1 MRKTV
6 SSFARVVVFLL
17 GTVGTLVL
25 FSGCDDEKNGPKG
38 YALAIGLNKVDPA
51 HYGGWDGLLYG
62 CEPDAN
68 DMQEIAASQGLDA
81 DKLLTS
87 QATREAVLD
96 KLGDLAEELKSGDLL
111 VVSYSGHGGQLPDQ
125 NGDEPDGKDET
136 WCLYDGELLDDELYE
151 AWMKFQ
157 PGVRILV
164 FSDSCHSG
172 TVLKRRDL
180 ENPSPARIR
189 ELDKKWKNFR
199 VPLKMDRLKIMSSP
213 EMRKAIKERT
223 NLREAIRAVPVAAR
237 RPIDSTVTTAPP
249 PEIAAERVF
258 VSRTMP
264 WGASIQAYQKNK
276 TFYDDLGK
284 AALKEDS
291 EQVKAWV
298 ILISGCQDNQYSSD
312 LGYNGLF
319 TFAIKEVW
327 DGGSFTGDHH
337 KFHEDIRERVQQM
350 NPEQVSNYSTVEE
363 EHPPFSQQKPYT
375 VD

>member
-1 MRKTV
+1 
-6 SSFARVVVFLL
+6 
-17 GTVGTLVL
+17 
-25 FSGCDDEKNGPKG
+25 
-38 YALAIGLNKVDPA
+38 
-51 HYGGWDGLLYG
+51 
-62 CEPDAN
+62 
-68 DMQEIAASQGLDA
+68 
-81 DKLLTS
+81 
-87 QATREAVLD
+87 
-96 KLGDLAEELKSGDLL
+96 
-111 VVSYSGHGGQLPDQ
+111 
-125 NGDEPDGKDET
+125 
-136 WCLYDGELLDDELYE
+136 
-151 AWMKFQ
+151 MKFQ

-172 TVLKRRDL
+172 TVLKRKDL
-180 ENPSPARIR
+180 EKPTPDRIR
-189 ELDKKWKNFR
+189 ELDEKWKNFR

-213 EMRKAIKERT
+213 EMRKAIKERA
-223 NLREAIRAVPVAAR
+223 NLREAISAVPASAR

-249 PEIAAERVF
+249 PEIEAERVF